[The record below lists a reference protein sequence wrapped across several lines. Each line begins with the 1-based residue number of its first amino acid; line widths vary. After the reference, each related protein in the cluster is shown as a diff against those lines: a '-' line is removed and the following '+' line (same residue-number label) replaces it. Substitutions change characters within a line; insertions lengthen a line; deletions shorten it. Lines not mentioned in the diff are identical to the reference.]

1 MDEEAQDPVGRIVS
15 KETWTV
21 EDQQE
26 LLKEL
31 FTVNDAAD
39 KFRAILAQLEAEN
52 PEPRGSAALKVGIG
66 RYMLGD
72 SQGALQV
79 LSEATDNKDR
89 RHFQALCYKSLTM
102 YDKAI
107 EQFELARTRGWDSG
121 EIDIAIIELQAL
133 CGQLTQAEK
142 ALSKLPKSSED
153 TADFQYLRGLIC
165 EFTDRGEQALEA
177 YDKARQIDPAHPRA
191 TFRLAYY
198 LDLHG
203 QEEEAVELYKQCLA
217 HRPVY
222 ASALLNLAVLYE
234 DIGKNDLAAACLRR
248 ILSNNPNHAR
258 ARLFLRDVEA
268 ARTMYYD
275 EDRAKRIARRNAL
288 LDTPVSDFELS
299 VRARNCLKKMN
310 IRTLG
315 DLVKTTEAGL
325 LSYKNFGETSLKEV
339 KDMIGS
345 KGLRL
350 GQALEEDSDLRP
362 SRPAN
367 VQDEGVLGTPL
378 AQIDFSVR
386 VRGAMEALR
395 VRTLG
400 DLAAKTDAELLACK
414 NFGQTSLNEV
424 RMRLREYGLRLR
436 EPE

>member
-31 FTVNDAAD
+31 FAVNDAAD
-39 KFRAILAQLEAEN
+39 KFRAILAQLEAED
-52 PEPRGSAALKVGIG
+52 PEPKGSAALKVGIA

-79 LSEATDNKDR
+79 LCEGTDNKDR

-102 YDKAI
+102 YDEAI

-121 EIDIAIIELQAL
+121 EIDIAVIELQAL
-133 CGQLTQAEK
+133 CGRLTEADK
-142 ALSKLPKSSED
+142 ALSKLSKSSED

-165 EFTDRGEQALEA
+165 EFTDQGEQAIEA
-177 YDKARQIDPAHPRA
+177 YDKARQIDPDHVQA

-203 QEEEAVELYKQCLA
+203 QEEEAVELYKECLA
-217 HRPVY
+217 HRPVH
-222 ASALLNLAVLYE
+222 ASVLLNLAVLYE

-350 GQALEEDSDLRP
+350 GQALEEDSELRP
-362 SRPAN
+362 SKSAN
-367 VQDEGVLGTPL
+367 VQDEGVLGTLL

-386 VRGAMEALR
+386 VRGAMESLR

-400 DLAAKTDAELLACK
+400 DLAAKTDGELLACK

-424 RMRLREYGLRLR
+424 RMRLHEYGLRLR